1 MLVASD
7 VAARGVDYPDVSLVV
22 QMGAPDNREQY
33 VHRTG
38 RTGRAGKTGQATL
51 LLSDWEARSTLM
63 MLKDLPVANSGD
75 EVAALLEGAAPD
87 AAVAVQAVRVEARE
101 KAYQAWLGYYNAK
114 GKALGWDKPKLVAQ
128 ANAFA
133 LGGLGLDS
141 IPELPAKTVGNMGLR
156 GVVGLNVLKGASG
169 KPRGDGS
176 GGGGGGGGGGGRGG
190 GRGGAGGGG
199 GGGVGGGGGRGG
211 RGVRGYSSGSA
222 PGRGGGGAGGRGTG
236 GRASAGRRAGPGRGS
251 GGGRAPAGASP

>member
-51 LLSDWEARSTLM
+51 LLSDWEAMSALA
-63 MLKDLPVANSGD
+63 MLKDLPVVNSGD
-75 EVAALLEGAAPD
+75 DVAALLKGAAPD
-87 AAVAVQAVRVEARE
+87 AAVAVQAVRVDARE

-114 GKALGWDKPKLVAQ
+114 GRALGWDKPKLVAQ

-133 LGGLGLDS
+133 LGGLGLHA

-176 GGGGGGGGGGGRGG
+176 GGRSGGGGGGGRGG
-190 GRGGAGGGG
+190 GRGGSGRGGGG
-199 GGGVGGGGGRGG
+199 GGGGG

-222 PGRGGGGAGGRGTG
+222 PARGGGGAGGRGTG